1 MGRGGGGGGRGGGGG
16 GGGGGCGYIAF
27 KKATVITKADTCTA
41 PQIMHE
47 SRRMV
52 SF

>member
-1 MGRGGGGGGRGGGGG
+1 MGRGGG
-16 GGGGGCGYIAF
+16 YIAF
-27 KKATVITKADTCTA
+27 EKATVITEADTCTA

-52 SF
+52 GL